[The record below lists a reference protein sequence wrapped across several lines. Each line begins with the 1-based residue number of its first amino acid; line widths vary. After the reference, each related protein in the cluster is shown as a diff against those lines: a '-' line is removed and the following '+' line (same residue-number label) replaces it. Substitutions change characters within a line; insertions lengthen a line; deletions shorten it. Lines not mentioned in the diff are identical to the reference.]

1 MGKER
6 RYCKNKTKGSRRGR
20 KWDEAT
26 RTGVLMDMIAANNI
40 CAVARK
46 WGVPESTIRTW
57 ISEEMAKPEGIYEQA
72 RREAA
77 RQVAAAAADAALK
90 QVGYLARRV
99 EANAR
104 NAEICAGLAERLRQD
119 VRARNWDGVGRHLT
133 TEAERAAA
141 ADTKALVVYSAPDSY
156 DKALDDGERAEIER
170 MMELHAPMDDKSAT
184 VMAQALVEITAR
196 AAALGAAAQEAT
208 AESAEPPVLY
218 LGELDS
224 GQGEEVEVDE

>member
-57 ISEEMAKPEGIYEQA
+57 ISEEMAKPEGVYEQA

>member
-57 ISEEMAKPEGIYEQA
+57 ISEEMEKPEGVYEQA

-77 RQVAAAAADAALK
+77 RQVAAAAANAALK
-90 QVGYLARRV
+90 QVSYLARRV

-104 NAEICAGLAERLRQD
+104 NAEICEGLAERLRQD

-196 AAALGAAAQEAT
+196 AAALGAATQEAT

-218 LGELDS
+218 LGELDA
-224 GQGEEVEVDE
+224 GQGKEVEVDE

>member
-104 NAEICAGLAERLRQD
+104 NAEICEGLAERLRQD

-141 ADTKALVVYSAPDSY
+141 ADTKALVVYSAPDSF

-224 GQGEEVEVDE
+224 GQEEEVEVDE

>member
-57 ISEEMAKPEGIYEQA
+57 ISEEMAKPDGIYEQA

-104 NAEICAGLAERLRQD
+104 NAEICEGLAERLRQD

-196 AAALGAAAQEAT
+196 AAALGATAQEAT

>member
-57 ISEEMAKPEGIYEQA
+57 ISEEMEKPEGIYEQA

-104 NAEICAGLAERLRQD
+104 NAEICEGLAERLRQD

-208 AESAEPPVLY
+208 AEGAEPPVLY

-224 GQGEEVEVDE
+224 RQGEEVEVDE

>member
-77 RQVAAAAADAALK
+77 RQVAAAAANAALK

-104 NAEICAGLAERLRQD
+104 NAEICEGLAERLRQD

>member
-57 ISEEMAKPEGIYEQA
+57 ISEEMEKPEGVYEQA

-77 RQVAAAAADAALK
+77 RQVAAAAANAALK
-90 QVGYLARRV
+90 QVSYLARRV

-104 NAEICAGLAERLRQD
+104 NAEICEGLAERLRQD

-141 ADTKALVVYSAPDSY
+141 ADTKALVVYGAPDSY

-196 AAALGAAAQEAT
+196 AAALGIMPQEAQAET
-208 AESAEPPVLY
+208 AQAPVLY
-218 LGELDS
+218 LGELDA
-224 GQGEEVEVDE
+224 GQGKEVEVDE

>member
-1 MGKER
+1 M
-6 RYCKNKTKGSRRGR
+6 
-20 KWDEAT
+20 
-26 RTGVLMDMIAANNI
+26 
-40 CAVARK
+40 
-46 WGVPESTIRTW
+46 
-57 ISEEMAKPEGIYEQA
+57 
-72 RREAA
+72 
-77 RQVAAAAADAALK
+77 AAAAADAALK

-196 AAALGAAAQEAT
+196 AAALGATAQEAT

>member
-104 NAEICAGLAERLRQD
+104 NAEICEGLAERLRQD

-218 LGELDS
+218 LGELDA
-224 GQGEEVEVDE
+224 GQGKEVEVDE

>member
-57 ISEEMAKPEGIYEQA
+57 ISEEMEKPEGVYERA

-77 RQVAAAAADAALK
+77 RQVAAAAANAALK

-104 NAEICAGLAERLRQD
+104 NAEICEGLAERLRQD

-196 AAALGAAAQEAT
+196 AAALGATAQEAT
-208 AESAEPPVLY
+208 AESAEPLVLY

>member
-184 VMAQALVEITAR
+184 MMAQTLVEITAR
-196 AAALGAAAQEAT
+196 AAALGIMPQETQAETAQA
-208 AESAEPPVLY
+208 PVLY
-218 LGELDS
+218 LGELDA
-224 GQGEEVEVDE
+224 GQGKEVEVDE

>member
-26 RTGVLMDMIAANNI
+26 RTGVLMDMIASNNI

-57 ISEEMAKPEGIYEQA
+57 IADEMARPEGVFEQA
-72 RREAA
+72 RRDAA
-77 RQVAAAAADAALK
+77 RQIAAAAADAALK

-99 EANAR
+99 DTNAR

-119 VRARNWDGVGRHLT
+119 VRARDWEGVGRHLT

-141 ADTKALVVYSAPDSY
+141 ADTKALVVYAAPGSY
-156 DKALDDGERAEIER
+156 DRALDSDQRAEIER
-170 MMELHAPMDDKSAT
+170 MMDLHAPMDDKSAT
-184 VMAQALVEITAR
+184 MMAQALVEITAR
-196 AAALGAAAQEAT
+196 AAALGIVPQDAQAETTEA
-208 AESAEPPVLY
+208 PVLY
-218 LGELDS
+218 MGELDN
-224 GQGEEVEVDE
+224 GQVREVEVDE

>member
-57 ISEEMAKPEGIYEQA
+57 ISEEMEKPEGVYEQA

-104 NAEICAGLAERLRQD
+104 NAEICEGLAERLRQD

-141 ADTKALVVYSAPDSY
+141 AAAKTLVVYGAPDSY

>member
-90 QVGYLARRV
+90 QVSYLARRV

-104 NAEICAGLAERLRQD
+104 NAEICEGLAERLRQD

-208 AESAEPPVLY
+208 AEGAEPPVLY

-224 GQGEEVEVDE
+224 RQGEEVEVDE

>member
-57 ISEEMAKPEGIYEQA
+57 ISEEMAKPEGIYERA

-104 NAEICAGLAERLRQD
+104 NAEICEGLAERLRQD

>member
-104 NAEICAGLAERLRQD
+104 NAEICEGLAERLRQD

-141 ADTKALVVYSAPDSY
+141 ADTKALVVYSAPDSF

-196 AAALGAAAQEAT
+196 AAALGAAAQEVT

>member
-1 MGKER
+1 M
-6 RYCKNKTKGSRRGR
+6 
-20 KWDEAT
+20 
-26 RTGVLMDMIAANNI
+26 
-40 CAVARK
+40 
-46 WGVPESTIRTW
+46 
-57 ISEEMAKPEGIYEQA
+57 
-72 RREAA
+72 
-77 RQVAAAAADAALK
+77 
-90 QVGYLARRV
+90 
-99 EANAR
+99 
-104 NAEICAGLAERLRQD
+104 
-119 VRARNWDGVGRHLT
+119 RARNWDGVGRHLT

>member
-57 ISEEMAKPEGIYEQA
+57 ISEEMEKPEGVYEQA

-77 RQVAAAAADAALK
+77 RQVAAAAANAALK
-90 QVGYLARRV
+90 QVSYLARRV
-99 EANAR
+99 DANAR
-104 NAEICAGLAERLRQD
+104 NAEICEGLAERLRQD

>member
-77 RQVAAAAADAALK
+77 RQVAAAAANAALK
-90 QVGYLARRV
+90 QVSYLARRV

-104 NAEICAGLAERLRQD
+104 NAEICEGLAERLRQD

-156 DKALDDGERAEIER
+156 DKALDDGERADIER

>member
-77 RQVAAAAADAALK
+77 RQVAAAAANAALK
-90 QVGYLARRV
+90 QVSYLARRV

-104 NAEICAGLAERLRQD
+104 NAEICEGLAERLRQD

>member
-57 ISEEMAKPEGIYEQA
+57 ISEEMEKPEGVYEQV

-77 RQVAAAAADAALK
+77 RQVAAAAANAALK
-90 QVGYLARRV
+90 QVSYLARRV

-104 NAEICAGLAERLRQD
+104 NAEICEGLAERLRQD

>member
-104 NAEICAGLAERLRQD
+104 NAEICEGLAERLRQD

-224 GQGEEVEVDE
+224 GRGEEVEVDE

>member
-104 NAEICAGLAERLRQD
+104 NAEICEGLAERLRQD

-133 TEAERAAA
+133 TEADRAAA
-141 ADTKALVVYSAPDSY
+141 ADTKALVLYSAPDSY

-196 AAALGAAAQEAT
+196 AAALGATAQEAT
-208 AESAEPPVLY
+208 AEGAEPPVLY

>member
-57 ISEEMAKPEGIYEQA
+57 ISEEMEKPEGVYEQA

-77 RQVAAAAADAALK
+77 RQVAAAAANAALK
-90 QVGYLARRV
+90 QVSYLARRV

-104 NAEICAGLAERLRQD
+104 NAEICEGLAERLRQD

-141 ADTKALVVYSAPDSY
+141 ADTKALVVYSAPDSF

-196 AAALGAAAQEAT
+196 AAALGAAAQEVT

>member
-57 ISEEMAKPEGIYEQA
+57 ISEEMEKPEGVYEQA

-77 RQVAAAAADAALK
+77 RQVAAAAANAALK
-90 QVGYLARRV
+90 QVSYLARRV

-104 NAEICAGLAERLRQD
+104 NAEICEGLAERLRQD
-119 VRARNWDGVGRHLT
+119 MRVRNWDGVGRHLT

>member
-57 ISEEMAKPEGIYEQA
+57 ISEEMEKPEGIYEQA

-104 NAEICAGLAERLRQD
+104 NAEICEGLAERLRQD

-141 ADTKALVVYSAPDSY
+141 ADTKALVVYSAPDSF

>member
-104 NAEICAGLAERLRQD
+104 NAEICEGLAERLRQD

-208 AESAEPPVLY
+208 AENAEPPVLY

>member
-104 NAEICAGLAERLRQD
+104 NAEICEGLAERLRQD

-141 ADTKALVVYSAPDSY
+141 ADTKALVLYSAPDSY

-196 AAALGAAAQEAT
+196 AAALGATAQEAT
-208 AESAEPPVLY
+208 AEGAEPPVLY

>member
-104 NAEICAGLAERLRQD
+104 NAEICEGLAERLRQD

-208 AESAEPPVLY
+208 AESTEPPVLY

>member
-57 ISEEMAKPEGIYEQA
+57 ISEEMEKPEGVYEQA

-77 RQVAAAAADAALK
+77 RQVAAAAASS
-90 QVGYLARRV
+90 
-99 EANAR
+99 N
-104 NAEICAGLAERLRQD
+104 
-119 VRARNWDGVGRHLT
+119 H
-133 TEAERAAA
+133 
-141 ADTKALVVYSAPDSY
+141 
-156 DKALDDGERAEIER
+156 
-170 MMELHAPMDDKSAT
+170 
-184 VMAQALVEITAR
+184 TAR
-196 AAALGAAAQEAT
+196 TDGFP
-208 AESAEPPVLY
+208 SP
-218 LGELDS
+218 
-224 GQGEEVEVDE
+224 

>member
-57 ISEEMAKPEGIYEQA
+57 ISEEMVKPEGIYERA

-77 RQVAAAAADAALK
+77 RRVAAAAADAALK

-104 NAEICAGLAERLRQD
+104 NAEICEGLAERLRQD

-141 ADTKALVVYSAPDSY
+141 ADTKALVVYSAPDSC
-156 DKALDDGERAEIER
+156 DKALDDGERADIER

>member
-104 NAEICAGLAERLRQD
+104 NAEICEGLAERLRQD

>member
-57 ISEEMAKPEGIYEQA
+57 ISEEMEKPEGVYEQA

-77 RQVAAAAADAALK
+77 RQVAAAAANAALK

-104 NAEICAGLAERLRQD
+104 NAEICEGLAERLRQD

>member
-40 CAVARK
+40 CAVART

-57 ISEEMAKPEGIYEQA
+57 ISEEMAKPEGVYEQA

-104 NAEICAGLAERLRQD
+104 NTEICEGLAERLRQD
-119 VRARNWDGVGRHLT
+119 VRARNWDGVGRHLAT
-133 TEAERAAA
+133 GAERAAA
-141 ADTKALVVYSAPDSY
+141 ADTKALVVYGAPDSC
-156 DKALDDGERAEIER
+156 DRALDDGERAEIER
-170 MMELHAPMDDKSAT
+170 MMELHAPMDDRSAT

-196 AAALGAAAQEAT
+196 AAALGAAAQDAP
-208 AESAEPPVLY
+208 AASAEPPVLY
-218 LGELDS
+218 LGELDA
-224 GQGEEVEVDE
+224 GQGKEVEVDE

>member
-104 NAEICAGLAERLRQD
+104 NAEICEGLAERLRQD

-141 ADTKALVVYSAPDSY
+141 ADTKALVVYSAPDSF

>member
-57 ISEEMAKPEGIYEQA
+57 ISEEMEKPEGIYEQA

-104 NAEICAGLAERLRQD
+104 NAEICEGLAERLRQD

>member
-57 ISEEMAKPEGIYEQA
+57 ISEEMEKPEGVYEQA

-77 RQVAAAAADAALK
+77 RQVAAAAANAALK

-104 NAEICAGLAERLRQD
+104 NAEICEGLAERLRQD

-141 ADTKALVVYSAPDSY
+141 ADTKALVVYSTPDSY

-184 VMAQALVEITAR
+184 MMAQTLVEITAR
-196 AAALGAAAQEAT
+196 AAALGIMPQEAQTET
-208 AESAEPPVLY
+208 AQAPVLY
-218 LGELDS
+218 LGELDV
-224 GQGEEVEVDE
+224 GQGKEVEVDE

>member
-104 NAEICAGLAERLRQD
+104 NAEICEGLAERLRQD

-141 ADTKALVVYSAPDSY
+141 ADTKALVVYSAPDSC

>member
-57 ISEEMAKPEGIYEQA
+57 ISEEMAKPEGVYEQA

-104 NAEICAGLAERLRQD
+104 NAEICEGLAERLRQD

>member
-57 ISEEMAKPEGIYEQA
+57 ISEEMEKPEGVYEQA

-77 RQVAAAAADAALK
+77 RQVAAAAANAALK
-90 QVGYLARRV
+90 QVSYLARRV

-104 NAEICAGLAERLRQD
+104 NAEICEGLAERLRQD

-170 MMELHAPMDDKSAT
+170 MMELHAPMDDRSAT